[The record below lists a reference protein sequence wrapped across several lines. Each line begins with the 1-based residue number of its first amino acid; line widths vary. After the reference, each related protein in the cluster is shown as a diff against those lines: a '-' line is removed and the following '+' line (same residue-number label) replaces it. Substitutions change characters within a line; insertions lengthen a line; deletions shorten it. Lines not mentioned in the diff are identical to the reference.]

1 MQGGLHL
8 TADQSADSAILASQV
23 RRESCSLHQWQNDPD
38 DDEARKGVRDE
49 PYPDALI
56 PLRGK
61 GLSQHPVEDA
71 GGHTPWLVHVV
82 EAKDGSVDD
91 PVDPSEHLAHSR
103 QQKAVAGPNTHA
115 TPTRTGAHGD
125 PGGSGGNLSASRS
138 RPGC

>member
-49 PYPDALI
+49 PYPGALI

-71 GGHTPWLVHVV
+71 GGHTPWLVQVV
-82 EAKDGSVDD
+82 EAKDGPVDD

-103 QQKAVAGPNTHA
+103 QQESSEEQLLDHRPESS
-115 TPTRTGAHGD
+115 PT
-125 PGGSGGNLSASRS
+125 
-138 RPGC
+138 